1 MAAPGIGIADPVGW
15 DPVSMVNIIIDVL
28 IASVLGMLAGM
39 GIGGGSLLLLWLTQI
54 ALIPQEQARLINLL
68 FYLPAA
74 MISIRFRNS
83 QNALEIKTILPAITA
98 GCISAIFVSIICE
111 QWNLAFLKKILGVLL
126 IVTGIREIL
135 YRPRKA
141 K

>member
-1 MAAPGIGIADPVGW
+1 MAAPGLGGTDLMGR
-15 DPVSMVNIIIDVL
+15 DPVSMVTFTIDIL
-28 IASVLGMLAGM
+28 IAAVLGTLAGM

-54 ALIPQEQARLINLL
+54 VLIPQEQARLINLL

-74 MISIRFRNS
+74 VISILFRKAQKS
-83 QNALEIKTILPAITA
+83 LQIKPIRPAILA
-98 GCISAIFVSIICE
+98 GCISATFFSIIHS
-111 QWNLAFLKKILGVLL
+111 QWDLTLLKRLLGILL
-126 IVTGIREIL
+126 IATGIREIF

>member
-1 MAAPGIGIADPVGW
+1 MAAPGIGIANPVGW

-74 MISIRFRNS
+74 MISILFRKAQKS
-83 QNALEIKTILPAITA
+83 LQIKPIRPAILA
-98 GCISAIFVSIICE
+98 GCISATFFSIIHS
-111 QWNLAFLKKILGVLL
+111 QWDLTLLKRLLGILL
-126 IVTGIREIL
+126 IATGIREIF
-135 YRPRKA
+135 YRPPKA